1 MSDLRRFV
9 MLTVLSAV
17 LVVTASSARAQSGS
31 EWPMYGGDYA
41 NTRYST
47 LNQINTGNVSR
58 LRVRWIRS
66 LGSLE
71 SQEATPIVVGDTMYV
86 STSTGPKY
94 VFALNAK
101 DGTVKWKYEPEIPQ
115 DAFATVCCGLD
126 SRGVAYANGK
136 VFVTRLD
143 AKLVALD
150 ANTGKELWTVTVVD
164 YKVGHAI
171 TSPPVLYKNLV
182 VTGYAGGEYG
192 VRGAVQA
199 YNQNTGDLVWKTY
212 TVPGTG
218 KRHLEGRLV
227 EDGRRVDVVRR
238 LLRSQAQP
246 PLLGHEQRRALGRA
260 YPQYGHERVRSIH
273 ERPHRVAARIQRRYR
288 EDRVGLSDDA
298 G

>member
-1 MSDLRRFV
+1 MNHITRTLAMAF
-9 MLTVLSAV
+9 LSV
-17 LVVTASSARAQSGS
+17 LVVVTAPPAWAQSGN
-31 EWPMYGGDYA
+31 EWVMYGGDYA

-47 LNQINTGNVSR
+47 LTQINTGNVNR
-58 LRVRWIRS
+58 LRVKWLRS

-101 DGTVKWKYEPEIPQ
+101 DGTVKWKYEPEMPS
-115 DAFATVCCGLD
+115 DVFATVCCGLD

-150 ANTGKELWTVTVVD
+150 ANTGKELWTQTVVD

-171 TSPPVLYKNLV
+171 TSPPVVYKNLV
-182 VTGYAGGEYG
+182 VTGFAGGEYG

-199 YNQNTGDLVWKTY
+199 YNQNTGDPVWKTY
-212 TVPGTG
+212 IIPGPGEPGNDTW
-218 KRHLEGRLV
+218 K
-227 EDGRRVDVVRR
+227 
-238 LLRSQAQP
+238 
-246 PLLGHEQRRALGRA
+246 
-260 YPQYGHERVRSIH
+260 
-273 ERPHRVAARIQRRYR
+273 
-288 EDRVGLSDDA
+288 DDSW
-298 G
+298 

>member
-1 MSDLRRFV
+1 
-9 MLTVLSAV
+9 
-17 LVVTASSARAQSGS
+17 
-31 EWPMYGGDYA
+31 MYGGDYA
-41 NTRYST
+41 KRRNRTW
-47 LNQINTGNVSR
+47 NQITSGNVSC

-115 DAFATVCCGLD
+115 DVFATVCCGLD

-182 VTGYAGGEYG
+182 
-192 VRGAVQA
+192 
-199 YNQNTGDLVWKTY
+199 
-212 TVPGTG
+212 
-218 KRHLEGRLV
+218 
-227 EDGRRVDVVRR
+227 
-238 LLRSQAQP
+238 
-246 PLLGHEQRRALGRA
+246 
-260 YPQYGHERVRSIH
+260 
-273 ERPHRVAARIQRRYR
+273 
-288 EDRVGLSDDA
+288 
-298 G
+298 